1 MHVPRCSLLV
11 PWPVLHLRIGDV
23 ASAVTQSIRTHQL
36 LFETVFLLYICT
48 LFFFNSFLLTFFNEN
63 AYVAPVRHGPCSQE
77 PYNLVTNIGVAHST
91 WVVEADCVA
100 LNAGGHLLVLPTLE
114 QSSMAQLVPLK

>member
-1 MHVPRCSLLV
+1 M
-11 PWPVLHLRIGDV
+11 
-23 ASAVTQSIRTHQL
+23 
-36 LFETVFLLYICT
+36 
-48 LFFFNSFLLTFFNEN
+48 
-63 AYVAPVRHGPCSQE
+63 APVGHGPCSQE

-91 WVVEADCVA
+91 WVVEADRVA